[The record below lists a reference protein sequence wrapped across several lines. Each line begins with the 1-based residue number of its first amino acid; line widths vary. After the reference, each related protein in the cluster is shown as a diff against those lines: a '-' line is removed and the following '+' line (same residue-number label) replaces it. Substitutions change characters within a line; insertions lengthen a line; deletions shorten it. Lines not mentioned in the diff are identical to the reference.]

1 MLSTRDGAKFV
12 DLGARLHRMHRG
24 VPPRIFSQICSPRGE
39 IHDTQGDLF
48 FFSNHHP
55 TRGGNPDLMLLARKS
70 GRGRGGTVSRGENP
84 GALRYV
90 MVSSSAHQKT
100 YDVGLFA
107 RRIHSSRLTNGWKL
121 GWR

>member
-1 MLSTRDGAKFV
+1 
-12 DLGARLHRMHRG
+12 MHRG

-48 FFSNHHP
+48 FFFQITIP
-55 TRGGNPDLMLLARKS
+55 PGGNSDLMLPARKS

-107 RRIHSSRLTNGWKL
+107 RILLLAGWHCE
-121 GWR
+121 